1 MQNSNFPCHSK
12 WSCNI
17 HIYQV
22 FIIEINHIFVHFRKI
37 LISPTRSR
45 SLVESSKSSR
55 TEPRLSLRTV
65 FATHLTSQ
73 LLRAGCLLYAPYALS
88 FSTYPWHWLVSELPA
103 LFYKLIWP
111 VFTGNKG
118 KRYGLCFLWVLFFCA
133 CFFFLLSRVVKDFMH
148 VCFMQVRTSDLLRHP
163 QEIWTLRTCNKIFSF
178 KSCIDTAFLHFR
190 RSLHASN
197 SKQKLWSKW

>member
-1 MQNSNFPCHSK
+1 MQKFSREFKVLTHWTKIILKNSICHSPDQPAIEGGLPSICSLCPLLLHLPLTLACI
-12 WSCNI
+12 WITSPVLQTNLAS
-17 HIYQV
+17 IYRKQGKKIWFV
-22 FIIEINHIFVHFRKI
+22 FFV
-37 LISPTRSR
+37 
-45 SLVESSKSSR
+45 
-55 TEPRLSLRTV
+55 
-65 FATHLTSQ
+65 
-73 LLRAGCLLYAPYALS
+73 GS
-88 FSTYPWHWLVSELPA
+88 F
-103 LFYKLIWP
+103 
-111 VFTGNKG
+111 
-118 KRYGLCFLWVLFFCA
+118 FFCA